1 MRGVLLLQKAK
12 HGHALKLVLLCMLM
26 VVGFKDSGI
35 FVQDY
40 THILNGVVAAE
51 FKAEEKVEVA
61 KENAGTYFVYKDGT
75 YFEVP
80 KDKMIR
86 TTRQGDKY
94 TVLSETA
101 LLAKQDGESEIIRI
115 VTPGEELVLASY
127 DHDFGRF
134 VTTAGLNIGYIK
146 LEKVTASISENIS
159 YGISNVST
167 IVRNEK
173 SLMVLIKG
181 DTVGVVDFIGGKY
194 TLVDS
199 SGLKYSV
206 DKSAVALYKTT
217 EQVTRSAER
226 ASSDKLTALIKGAY
240 SLMGKPYVYGS
251 AGPNSFDCSGFT
263 YYLYKTQLGIT
274 LPRSSYLQPGSGI
287 RIEKSELRP
296 GDLVF
301 FGAAGSRIS
310 HVGLYIGDGNMIH
323 ASSGKGVIRIDTINS
338 GWYYS
343 RYKSA
348 ARVIN

>member
-1 MRGVLLLQKAK
+1 
-12 HGHALKLVLLCMLM
+12 MLM

-40 THILNGVVAAE
+40 THILNGVVAAV

-61 KENAGTYFVYKDGT
+61 KETAETYFVYKDDT

-80 KDKMIR
+80 KDIMIR
-86 TTRQGDKY
+86 TTRKGDKY

-101 LLAKQDGESEIIRI
+101 LLAEQDDKSQIIRI

-134 VTTAGLNIGYIK
+134 VSTADLSIGYMK
-146 LEKVTASISENIS
+146 LDNVTATISQNIS
-159 YGISNVST
+159 YGVSNIST
-167 IVRNEK
+167 ILRNET
-173 SLMVLIKG
+173 SLIVLIKG

-199 SGLKYSV
+199 SGLRYSV
-206 DKSAVALYKTT
+206 DKSAVTLYKTT

-226 ASSDKLTALIKGAY
+226 ASSDKLTSLIKGAY
-240 SLMGKPYVYGS
+240 ALMGKPYMYGS

-263 YYLYKTQLGIT
+263 YYLYKTHLGIT
-274 LPRSSYLQPGSGI
+274 LPRSSFLQPGGGI

-301 FGAAGSRIS
+301 FGAAGRRIS

-323 ASSGKGVIRIDTINS
+323 ASSGKGVIKVDTINS